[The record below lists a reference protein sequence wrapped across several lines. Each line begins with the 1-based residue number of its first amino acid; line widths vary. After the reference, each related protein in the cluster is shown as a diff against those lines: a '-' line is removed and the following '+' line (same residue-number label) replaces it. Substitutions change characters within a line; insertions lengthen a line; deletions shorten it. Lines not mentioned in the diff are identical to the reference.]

1 MIIDKKKAYRLT
13 VLWTSCAFVA
23 AYLLFWLFPN
33 AFGSLNERS
42 LDQILRF
49 QSRSK
54 QYQLPYDDTIVHIDL
69 NNTSLKKLNNFY
81 PNRGHHARV
90 IRNLHA
96 MGVAAQMVDFVFAGP
111 TSEKHDRELIDAT
124 RLSRNAYFGMVF
136 RLQADPDTHTT
147 MAIDAQTNRYLGET
161 AWPLE
166 SDGSA
171 QDYYRG
177 DNPMITFS
185 ALAESSKGLGYLS
198 LKPDSDGVFRRIP
211 LVVRFGEMFYPSF
224 ALRVV
229 CDYLNVPPTNIT
241 LTKGAMILNAP
252 AHPRFGP
259 GEPRQVRIPI
269 DRHGNMRIRYVG
281 PWDKMK
287 HYHFSDVYYASD
299 DEDEMDLWREELDG
313 KIVLISNVSTGSID
327 VGNVPTDKNFPLSG
341 VHANCVHTILTEQ
354 FLWELSH
361 GGALLIELV
370 LLAAL
375 AALSL
380 HRSAIVFTFG
390 TCGIAVGYLVA
401 ATLAIIYGHTLL
413 PIIRPILMLFIA
425 LITIH
430 IVSAVE
436 NARTH
441 ADTKREK
448 EIAEK
453 ELEIG
458 RKIQGDFLPSRL
470 PSVQGWDL
478 AAEFKPAR
486 KVAGDFYDVFE
497 LNDGRYVGLA
507 IADVCDKGVGA
518 ALFMA
523 LIRSLLRAIST
534 QNFDRIQK
542 LTDPEPNRVFPAMLD
557 SIQQTNNYVARTHEQ
572 ANMFATLFF
581 GVLDPDRH
589 TLAYINCGHEPPML
603 IQDGKV
609 TTVLKPTGP
618 AVGMMPDLTYTVE
631 KVLLAPGDVLFLYT
645 DGVTDA
651 KNQQGDFFSRD
662 RLKRLLS
669 NRYHSVQTMVDK
681 VKSELNAHIAES
693 VQFDDMTLLVVQRKP
708 G

>member
-1 MIIDKKKAYRLT
+1 MTAF
-13 VLWTSCAFVA
+13 WTGCAFAA

-33 AFGSLNERS
+33 AFGSLNEKS
-42 LDQILRF
+42 LDQILRY
-49 QSRSK
+49 QSRSERF
-54 QYQLPYDDTIVHIDL
+54 QLPYDDIIVHIDL
-69 NNTSLKKLNNFY
+69 NNTSLKRLNNFY
-81 PNRGHHARV
+81 PNRSHHARV

-111 TSEKHDRELIDAT
+111 TIERHDLELIDAT
-124 RLSRNAYFGMVF
+124 RRSQNAYFGMVF
-136 RLQADPDTHTT
+136 RLQDDPDIKPA
-147 MAIDAQTNRYLGET
+147 MAINADTDRYLDRT
-161 AWPLE
+161 AWQLK

-171 QDYYRG
+171 QDFYRG

-185 ALAESSKGLGYLS
+185 ALAESSKGLGFLS

-211 LVVRFGEMFYPSF
+211 LVVRYGNRFYPSF

-229 CDYLNVPPTNIT
+229 CDYLNIPPTRIT
-241 LTKGAMILNAP
+241 LTKGAVILDAP
-252 AHPRFGP
+252 AHHRFGS
-259 GEPRQVRIPI
+259 GQPRQVRIPI

-281 PWDKMK
+281 PWDKMR
-287 HYHFSDVYYASD
+287 HYHFSDVYFASD
-299 DEDEMDLWREELDG
+299 DEDEMELWREDLGG

-327 VGNVPTDKNFPLSG
+327 VGNVPTDRNFPLSG

-354 FLWELSH
+354 FLWELS
-361 GGALLIELV
+361 GLQKLFIEILLLLIV
-370 LLAAL
+370 

-380 HRSAIVFTFG
+380 HRSAVVFTFG
-390 TCGIAVGYLVA
+390 TCGVILSYTVVA
-401 ATLAIIYGHTLL
+401 ILTFIYGHTLM
-413 PIIRPILMLFIA
+413 PIVRPILMLLIA

-441 ADTKREK
+441 ANIKREK

-470 PSVQGWDL
+470 PSVDGWDL
-478 AAEFKPAR
+478 AADFKPAR

-497 LNDGRYVGLA
+497 LNDGRYVGLV

-534 QNFDRIQK
+534 QNF
-542 LTDPEPNRVFPAMLD
+542 NRTHGTAGQATPAIYPAMLD

-581 GVLDPDRH
+581 GILDPDRH

-609 TTVLKPTGP
+609 TTVLMPTGP
-618 AVGMMPDLTYTVE
+618 AVGMMPDLVYKVE
-631 KVLLAPGDVLFLYT
+631 KVALAPGDVLFLYT
-645 DGVTDA
+645 DGITDA
-651 KNQQGDFFSRD
+651 KNQNGDFFSKN

-669 NRYHSVQTMVDK
+669 NRYLTVHAMLDK
-681 VKSELNAHIAES
+681 VKSELETHIADS
-693 VQFDDMTLLVVQRKP
+693 AQFDDMTALVVQRKP